1 MIASR
6 KILIGVGLIFVIGI
20 AISYQIDAKNSSEVS
35 NINSI
40 ASSKVAKSSTNSS
53 VFTKANK
60 TEEEKGTRNQDS
72 ILIDRYD
79 KAMVKYDIASI
90 DDITDDMILEQT
102 IGYNETQFSSNYTDY
117 NFKVSADYFLG
128 CDYLMEISAKQKSK
142 ITIHY
147 TTSMKKNTLK
157 MALILGGKKVK
168 YLPVDKQ
175 KATYT
180 IPKGNTKFVLI
191 GYKASGDI
199 DVTMDKVKGVKF
211 VQNSEW

>member
-20 AISYQIDAKNSSEVS
+20 AMSYQIDAKNSSEVS

-40 ASSKVAKSSTNSS
+40 AS
-53 VFTKANK
+53 
-60 TEEEKGTRNQDS
+60 
-72 ILIDRYD
+72 
-79 KAMVKYDIASI
+79 I

-102 IGYNETQFSSNYTDY
+102 IGYDETQFSSNNTDY

-191 GYKASGDI
+191 GYKASGEI